1 MPGFLISAVI
11 GAAFSSLFSGAAFLT
26 SLAFAVAKGA
36 VVYLIRSL
44 FADDPEPPPQP
55 QTNFVQAVSASQY
68 VFGYS
73 RITPPLVFAGRAV
86 DSEATTED
94 LDALFSGDTSKTLGF
109 EFRFRNH
116 GNMVC
121 VYALSEGAADIEGIE
136 RMWSNNVEVPLK
148 LHATT
153 TTYKHYVSEA
163 PYRDTNPGKGYPTI
177 MAYVIPAAT
186 RTGSAATKSALS
198 AVMRKLYPNKWTT
211 DHGLPM
217 AHMVVIYKP
226 TANNRRTDDTPER
239 SKEACLVNGVPK
251 IEVLL
256 KGMKLALPT
265 DADGT
270 LAAATW
276 TRNAADIRWWFETHI
291 RGRTVNYASY
301 AAAKTICGQ
310 TVNPPG
316 TPVASTPALDRLRY
330 AADGAFRANE
340 DLDAVAAQLDRCW
353 QGFTALK
360 NGEWHFYPGSLRAV
374 ATTIN
379 AADVIRVERT
389 QLGAGIRDRYNQISA
404 SMQQSANADWQQTS
418 LPLLIDGDAKT
429 ADGGLPLELKWGT
442 LGYII
447 DPYQAVRCMRLAL
460 RRGRRTNLYQVTCVP
475 GPMMANAELHPGD
488 VVTFNHPLIHAIN
501 QRCVILNSTINPDMS
516 VSLQLLRED
525 STVYTAA
532 ITDVPFGASGEL
544 SLNSVDNNREQE
556 LIDTIMPRTATRG
569 ATLSKDANGN
579 HDNVMATAGTV
590 LWFRQ
595 PSGPVDDYEWRDNS
609 NQTSG
614 WTRNKTRFRWYYVD
628 SGETSESLVPLTDE
642 NGNQHTL
649 ASLSGPLAPTTYRTT
664 EGETTTVV
672 NGVSVRISGGYTT
685 DDDKVIPATG
695 SVSSSRIDVVENLET
710 MDEIRQYVLGI
721 VTSELMVGV
730 ANLIMR
736 PLDAESDYGTSWL
749 GTISLGTVGMGGTLA
764 ISGESREDV
773 TQRFNFPEGFGST
786 PSEADDTDDTGGG
799 TTVVPAGVRVA
810 VWSTGFVVSWDKVGE
825 KPTRR
830 IRLNNG
836 SVFSESNRYRV
847 FTGLNTG
854 QEYTLDILDE
864 DSSTILLTAKV
875 TPGLAST
882 QGVMVTPG
890 DAQLVVTAPRSRYTL
905 IIDDRVLF
913 SFRETITQTRL
924 KNNQE
929 YHVVVIT
936 SRQIET
942 PIAYE
947 AFATPTDG
955 VISTLVIDMISA
967 RTARLQWPD
976 GGTSDW
982 NVTVAATS
990 GLVDSKFF
998 EDQGSPVSVSKM
1010 RPDQSYRVTVTNG
1023 TTTYTDTFKTHP
1035 SATAPPVETIPV
1047 ATLFLAT
1054 AAHLTLGKRFQIRA
1068 SKLEN
1073 GMRVGG
1079 IKANVRVSGML
1090 DSSLN
1095 KDYVTDDSG
1104 ALDLSARRE
1113 GGNTVTVTLLASNSA
1128 SDPYTIDPNNP
1139 FTYDL

>member
-1 MPGFLISAVI
+1 MI

-26 SLAFAVAKGA
+26 SLAFAVAKGVA
-36 VVYLIRSL
+36 VYLIRSL

-109 EFRFRNH
+109 EFRFSNH

-121 VYALSEGAADIEGIE
+121 VYALSEGAAGIEGIE

-251 IEVLL
+251 LEVLL

-316 TPVASTPALDRLRY
+316 SPVASTPTLDRLRY
-330 AADGAFRANE
+330 AADGVFRAND
-340 DLDAVAAQLDRCW
+340 DLDAVGAQLDRCW
-353 QGFTALK
+353 QGFAALR
-360 NGEWHFYPGSLRAV
+360 NGEWHFYPGSNRAV
-374 ATTIN
+374 ATTID

-442 LGYII
+442 LGYVI

-475 GPMMANAELHPGD
+475 GVMMVNAELHPGD

-532 ITDVPFGASGEL
+532 ITDAPFDASGEL

-556 LIDTIMPRTATRG
+556 LIDTITANPAKR
-569 ATLSKDANGN
+569 DASLGTDGDGN
-579 HDNVMATAGTV
+579 NNNVMAVATTV

-595 PSGPVDDYEWRDNS
+595 PGGPAVNFEWRDS
-609 NQTSG
+609 ADPMSA
-614 WTRNKTRFRWYYVD
+614 WTRNASKLRWYYTRVD
-628 SGETSESLVPLTDE
+628 GTDDELIPLTDE
-642 NGNQHTL
+642 AGNQHTL
-649 ASLSGPLAPTTYRTT
+649 ASLAMPLAPTTYSGV
-664 EGETTTVV
+664 EGDTATVV
-672 NGVSVRISGGYTT
+672 TGVSLSVSGGTLNDEGGVTPAKGTASVTRT
-685 DDDKVIPATG
+685 DVIDELD
-695 SVSSSRIDVVENLET
+695 VSEK
-710 MDEIRQYVLGI
+710 IRHYVLGVLLTDLTPPI
-721 VTSELMVGV
+721 ATLT
-730 ANLIMR
+730 MR
-736 PLDAESDYGTSWL
+736 PLDSEDDYGNPWL
-749 GTISLGTVGMGGTLA
+749 GTVTHGSIDQPGTLD
-764 ISGESREDV
+764 ISGEMREDS
-773 TQRFNFPEGFGST
+773 TSTFDFPETFGSAPVT
-786 PSEADDTDDTGGG
+786 PDDSTGG
-799 TTVVPAGVRVA
+799 TDEVSAGLRVA
-810 VWSTGFVVSWDKVGE
+810 VFDQGIALSWDNSGSAGSWFTTVNDNTDWTA
-825 KPTRR
+825 TRGQR
-830 IRLNNG
+830 GLIITNETFGNDWECTNG
-836 SVFSESNRYRV
+836 V
-847 FTGLNTG
+847 
-854 QEYTLDILDE
+854 EYTIKIGRGGRSLDNPIYM
-864 DSSTILLTAKV
+864 AKA
-875 TPGLAST
+875 TPGYVPDGDLI
-882 QGVMVTPG
+882 VTPG
-890 DAQLVVTAPRSRYTL
+890 DGELELEWSHPQISGSARSWAVIVDGVSVATRRRSSNGYTATGLVNGKEHKLA
-905 IIDDRVLF
+905 
-913 SFRETITQTRL
+913 
-924 KNNQE
+924 
-929 YHVVVIT
+929 VVSLGSQNTVALDQ
-936 SRQIET
+936 R
-942 PIAYE
+942 
-947 AFATPTDG
+947 ATPTAADAPI
-955 VISTLVIDMISA
+955 VPHATNIMARSA
-967 RTARLQWPD
+967 SIVWDDSAAATGWTIRIE
-976 GGTSDW
+976 
-982 NVTVAATS
+982 ATS
-990 GLVDSKFF
+990 GLSWLTVRPGGATSRAQGVDPT
-998 EDQGSPVSVSKM
+998 SPSAFTGL
-1010 RPDQSYRVTVTNG
+1010 RPSQEYQVTISLNG
-1023 TTTYTDTFKTHP
+1023 TEKFRFRFETT
-1035 SATAPPVETIPV
+1035 A
-1047 ATLFLAT
+1047 
-1054 AAHLTLGKRFQIRA
+1054 
-1068 SKLEN
+1068 
-1073 GMRVGG
+1073 
-1079 IKANVRVSGML
+1079 
-1090 DSSLN
+1090 
-1095 KDYVTDDSG
+1095 
-1104 ALDLSARRE
+1104 
-1113 GGNTVTVTLLASNSA
+1113 
-1128 SDPYTIDPNNP
+1128 
-1139 FTYDL
+1139 